1 MNIYAERIGM
11 LRDLMAQNGWDAV
24 VISGSDPHASEYVAD
39 RWRQVAWLSGF
50 TGEAGDMVVTQDH
63 AGLWTDSR
71 FFIQAGVQLDGSG
84 VELHKT
90 RVPGAVRIPEWLSG
104 KVSNVAVDGLCQTVD
119 SVRELENA
127 GLDVV
132 DVPDM
137 LSRIW
142 PHRTPSPENPASI
155 CFL

>member
-24 VISGSDPHASEYVAD
+24 LISGSDPHASEYVAD

-71 FFIQAGVQLDGSG
+71 FFILCPKVAAI
-84 VELHKT
+84 
-90 RVPGAVRIPEWLSG
+90 AV
-104 KVSNVAVDGLCQTVD
+104 K
-119 SVRELENA
+119 
-127 GLDVV
+127 
-132 DVPDM
+132 
-137 LSRIW
+137 
-142 PHRTPSPENPASI
+142 
-155 CFL
+155 